1 MGIESDQLVYDYLSR
16 VGDLAQQ
23 QQLSSGARMRLVS
36 TLRGEIDRQRGGEAA
51 DSPAT
56 VRRILG
62 RLGAPDE
69 LVAAAAESGDGTVVT
84 PSPRAAAADP
94 EPARPR
100 GVPRPR
106 LGMFRKDPGRA
117 DRADGDAGHEDPA
130 ASGVRP
136 VEAAGEGTAGGP
148 PDTAS
153 AAPDPE
159 EAGTAWPSASAPH
172 MLGLGQS
179 GVSEGVS
186 TGEPE
191 WWRIEPGPF
200 GETAGPA
207 GVSGAP
213 DMSVPGFVGGLAP
226 ELLRR
231 PRPPKEPADAPDTAE
246 AEEAAAEAAPA
257 PARKWPRLRRRTPG
271 ADAPARRIRLSHP
284 LLLLAA
290 ALLVAGAV
298 MGSWL
303 ALAGGWVL
311 AYSSR
316 KFSRTEAKWVALG
329 LPGVVVAGAVVWLWG
344 RMDGRWGTPI
354 AEGAL
359 GDAMADVWPGVVRT
373 AAVASAVYLVWR
385 SRRLPG

>member
-1 MGIESDQLVYDYLSR
+1 
-16 VGDLAQQ
+16 
-23 QQLSSGARMRLVS
+23 
-36 TLRGEIDRQRGGEAA
+36 
-51 DSPAT
+51 
-56 VRRILG
+56 
-62 RLGAPDE
+62 PD
-69 LVAAAAESGDGTVVT
+69 
-84 PSPRAAAADP
+84 
-94 EPARPR
+94 
-100 GVPRPR
+100 
-106 LGMFRKDPGRA
+106 K
-117 DRADGDAGHEDPA
+117 
-130 ASGVRP
+130 
-136 VEAAGEGTAGGP
+136 
-148 PDTAS
+148 AS
-153 AAPDPE
+153 AAPDTE
-159 EAGTAWPSASAPH
+159 EAGAPWPSASAPH

-186 TGEPE
+186 EGEPE

-200 GETAGPA
+200 GESAGPA

-213 DMSVPGFVGGLAP
+213 EMSVPGFVGGLTP
-226 ELLRR
+226 ELLRP
-231 PRPPKEPADAPDTAE
+231 PRPPKEPVEAPDAAE
-246 AEEAAAEAAPA
+246 AEESAAEAAPA

-271 ADAPARRIRLSHP
+271 ADAPARRLRLSHP

-344 RMDGRWGTPI
+344 RMDGRWGAPI